1 MSATTG
7 NYSECLYRN
16 SEGTPCRLC
25 MKKNDYYY
33 NIFTSIVAR
42 QITVEDALYDLVDL
56 KVAVGDGLPA
66 TLCPLC
72 LKKIIKFYDFRN
84 MCHESDAELRKF
96 SSRNNFRSFE
106 ERGAGDDNSGPSVET
121 KGCIQD
127 VIEKNS
133 QPAYSA
139 RTTEIYLP
147 VPDLVLPRDNEL
159 FQVKDEDE
167 GNLSEGIYP
176 MLYTSDPAGIST
188 DVSDPLAT
196 DELSNAVTYKCPS
209 VKEDHISDDEG
220 GYRLNDCTDGAS
232 SKLIHQDISGQSDP
246 VTFKCSS
253 VKNDEISDDEEGYV
267 FNDCSDG
274 TSSKQLH
281 QDSSDQS
288 IGGEG
293 AVHDNLRSSAETK
306 SCVRDVIVST
316 SEKACSVQ
324 PNEIFIP
331 VPDIQLPTANMLCH
345 VQVENKESQ
354 REENNQ
360 MLHGTAPD
368 GIESDAI
375 DPMATGNLYHVKVEN
390 KESQREENNE
400 MLHRTTPDG
409 IEIDAIDPLAMDDMF
424 HVKEENMDPLGE
436 ENGEVLRGTAPN
448 GIESDAI
455 DPLAMDDMTSMA
467 SGGKEVDDEGR
478 GVVLTGLDWKLIEA
492 KKEPS
497 PEEGDAAKSFKKASN
512 AIVKGWPDTRMA
524 STQQEAV

>member
-1 MSATTG
+1 M
-7 NYSECLYRN
+7 NYSR
-16 SEGTPCRLC
+16 
-25 MKKNDYYY
+25 
-33 NIFTSIVAR
+33 
-42 QITVEDALYDLVDL
+42 
-56 KVAVGDGLPA
+56 
-66 TLCPLC
+66 
-72 LKKIIKFYDFRN
+72 
-84 MCHESDAELRKF
+84 
-96 SSRNNFRSFE
+96 
-106 ERGAGDDNSGPSVET
+106 
-121 KGCIQD
+121 
-127 VIEKNS
+127 
-133 QPAYSA
+133 
-139 RTTEIYLP
+139 
-147 VPDLVLPRDNEL
+147 
-159 FQVKDEDE
+159 
-167 GNLSEGIYP
+167 
-176 MLYTSDPAGIST
+176 
-188 DVSDPLAT
+188 
-196 DELSNAVTYKCPS
+196 
-209 VKEDHISDDEG
+209 
-220 GYRLNDCTDGAS
+220 
-232 SKLIHQDISGQSDP
+232 
-246 VTFKCSS
+246 
-253 VKNDEISDDEEGYV
+253 
-267 FNDCSDG
+267 
-274 TSSKQLH
+274 
-281 QDSSDQS
+281 S

-375 DPMATGNLYHVKVEN
+375 DPLATGNLYHVKVEN

-409 IEIDAIDPLAMDDMF
+409 IEIDALDPLAMDDMF

-455 DPLAMDDMTSMA
+455 DPLAMDDMSGRGIYTSSSVKMDKSSDDEEEYNCTDWASNDLMPHASADQTSMA